1 MAWHVEKLT
10 FTRNCRTKRSRMNSG
25 DSHIGIQNIQYVIW
39 FNTSG
44 IAACNKNSLMETPKE
59 QKSKNIL
66 FWFLWV
72 GEPRVN
78 FSWRKPFATSHIRL
92 AFNDDKIYSISLKP
106 ALIAHFIQ
114 SAFLRPLTSFNKNL
128 WPKAASYNRT
138 GCQSSFRLIVR
149 EKLRRE
155 EWKTSSFLSTHFFF
169 FKILVDYKVGLAPID
184 FQFFLKLFAT
194 LFL

>member
-1 MAWHVEKLT
+1 
-10 FTRNCRTKRSRMNSG
+10 MNSG
-25 DSHIGIQNIQYVIW
+25 ESHIGIQNIHYVIW

-44 IAACNKNSLMETPKE
+44 IAAFNKNSLMEMPKA

-66 FWFLWV
+66 FRFFWV

-149 EKLRRE
+149 EILRRQR
-155 EWKTSSFLSTHFFF
+155 T
-169 FKILVDYKVGLAPID
+169 KVL
-184 FQFFLKLFAT
+184 QFFVNTFFLFLNSSRLYCWVSPHRFSILFET
-194 LFL
+194 LFNTFL